1 MLQRY
6 IIYLEQKKNI
16 CYYGNISPFFSNLY
30 YLSDKLHVIF
40 VIMLH
45 KTKSITDAI
54 QKIDNIYLCNKKT
67 DKQPKY

>member
-1 MLQRY
+1 
-6 IIYLEQKKNI
+6 
-16 CYYGNISPFFSNLY
+16 
-30 YLSDKLHVIF
+30 
-40 VIMLH
+40 MLH